1 MRNHL
6 KLYKLKDQ
14 PLNISLIGICS
25 NLGVTTR
32 SNTVE
37 AADHLRRHGLLDALH
52 YIGAQTRDLGNYT
65 FVHEGRIEESEKKIK
80 LTSQAYEKTSTALEK
95 ELREGRKVISIGGDH
110 SISIGSISSGLNV
123 FNDEVGVIWIDAHAD
138 VNTLHTSPSKNIH
151 GMPVAYLTMD
161 LNDDLSKVIKNK
173 LKKDQ
178 LMYIGLKEVD
188 EAEIDTLSSWEET
201 EIFTILDIEKSGVGS
216 IFEAID
222 RLAQKVK
229 YIWISLDVDSIDAEF
244 APATPMQNKGGL
256 TYREIQNIFRY
267 IGQKTNV
274 VGLDIG
280 EFAPSLDK
288 DNKTTDLLIEL
299 IALTFGK
306 QFSDYEKYL
315 ANSQKNLH

>member
-178 LMYIGLKEVD
+178 KI
-188 EAEIDTLSSWEET
+188 
-201 EIFTILDIEKSGVGS
+201 IFILDQSNN
-216 IFEAID
+216 F
-222 RLAQKVK
+222 VK
-229 YIWISLDVDSIDAEF
+229 EFILQTSNVKKIYLSRDTNAEGL
-244 APATPMQNKGGL
+244 PTLPVTNKKCSSP
-256 TYREIQNIFRY
+256 IC
-267 IGQKTNV
+267 
-274 VGLDIG
+274 
-280 EFAPSLDK
+280 
-288 DNKTTDLLIEL
+288 
-299 IALTFGK
+299 
-306 QFSDYEKYL
+306 
-315 ANSQKNLH
+315 

>member
-1 MRNHL
+1 MKAEL
-6 KLYKLKDQ
+6 KKVK
-14 PLNISLIGICS
+14 
-25 NLGVTTR
+25 
-32 SNTVE
+32 
-37 AADHLRRHGLLDALH
+37 
-52 YIGAQTRDLGNYT
+52 
-65 FVHEGRIEESEKKIK
+65 KKIK